1 MELRG
6 GALVAVILCTVIAPA
21 AMAQLLVE
29 TSPSK
34 ILRHPDRY
42 NEQPVRLGG
51 TLTQG
56 RTWISP
62 RGRRRFIFYVSDS
75 RTAIAVVA
83 PGERPCPDG
92 SRVTVEG
99 VFHRQIGVDGRLVYN
114 HIDAQLVSCAEPP
127 ASRVPSKAR

>member
-1 MELRG
+1 MARRG
-6 GALVAVILCTVIAPA
+6 GALISVILGIVIVPA

-34 ILRHPDRY
+34 ILRHPVRY
-42 NEQPVRLGG
+42 DEQAVRLGG

-56 RTWISP
+56 RTWVSP
-62 RGRRRFIFYVSDS
+62 RGRRRFIFYVSDG

-99 VFHRQIGVDGRLVYN
+99 VFHRRIVIDGRLVYN
-114 HIDAQLVSCAEPP
+114 HIDAQIVSCAEPP
-127 ASRVPSKAR
+127 ASRPPSKAR